1 MASPFSGY
9 AGSAGSNLAGV
20 GTVAWNNT
28 ANAVGAPD
36 GAVAITPETIGSATV
51 TESLDL
57 YNFAPAIPA
66 GNQITGIQIVMTA
79 LKAGLRLLDIDSCQL
94 TLGGVTGTPTTTNA
108 SGTGLTTTSATYT
121 FGGSSDPWG
130 FTQAQLAN
138 LANVNSAVEGTGPT
152 FSVWFVGGGG
162 SSAAEAEVDAV
173 QITLWYA
180 PANTGGGQSTVS
192 PVAAL
197 WLGSMS

>member
-20 GTVAWNNT
+20 GTVAWTNT
-28 ANAVGAPD
+28 ANAVGAPN
-36 GAVAITPETIGSATV
+36 GSVATTPETIGSATV
-51 TESLDL
+51 TQSLDC

-108 SGTGLTTTSATYT
+108 SGTGVTTTSATYQ
-121 FGGSSDPWG
+121 FGSQTDTWG
-130 FTQAQLAN
+130 FTQTQRAN
-138 LANVNSAVEGTGPT
+138 LSNVNSAVESTGLT
-152 FSVWFVGGGG
+152 FSVWFIGSGG

-180 PANTGGGQSTVS
+180 PSSAGAQSSVS